1 MTLSKAEKEAVR
13 SDCHSTQNSVFYRKK
28 SEEEHSGFEEKFR
41 MKIQVAVALSLVI
54 TASAFT
60 NTKVAHVE
68 DTRKEYDNPD
78 LVGYT
83 STADTPDFHFRRLGT
98 TSAATE
104 FAQVTVKFDLNKLH
118 RHITAI
124 STTVREAATLT
135 PEEQSQEIHM
145 YQQLDSELRSLRE
158 RVEYI
163 FHLVETNQE
172 QAIHRPKRF
181 IFTVAFAIL
190 ASAIAVGAS
199 VYTAV
204 EVNKLS
210 ETVENIKTAG
220 LSAIDKNIKTLIAS
234 RDLASIVEATVSIAN
249 QEVQAEVK

>member
-1 MTLSKAEKEAVR
+1 
-13 SDCHSTQNSVFYRKK
+13 
-28 SEEEHSGFEEKFR
+28 
-41 MKIQVAVALSLVI
+41 MKIPVAMVLSLVI

-60 NTKVAHVE
+60 NTKVAHIE
-68 DTRKEYDNPD
+68 DARKEHDNPD

-83 STADTPDFHFRRLGT
+83 STAETPDFHFRRLGT

-124 STTVREAATLT
+124 STTVQEAAAMT
-135 PEEQSQEIHM
+135 PEDQGLEIHM

-163 FHLVETNQE
+163 FHLVGTNE
-172 QAIHRPKRF
+172 EKEIHRQKRLV
-181 IFTVAFAIL
+181 FTVAFAIL

-199 VYTAV
+199 IYTAV
-204 EVNKLS
+204 EVNKSSDISSLT
-210 ETVENIKTAG
+210 ERQRNTVLQRINVQDGIPHESIWRHLPPAG
-220 LSAIDKNIKTLIAS
+220 MLRGRRSLH
-234 RDLASIVEATVSIAN
+234 
-249 QEVQAEVK
+249 QG